1 MNIETGQKT
10 GFYLDQ
16 RENRLRTAAFAAG
29 RRVLSA
35 YCYTG
40 AFDIYAAKG
49 GAAEVLGLDTSN
61 SALDQA
67 RLHYGINEL
76 TTPATYEKA
85 DVPVALR
92 RFRDEGRT
100 FDMIILDP
108 PCFVFSNA
116 QKEKGM
122 RAYKDINLL
131 AMKLLAPGG
140 ILASFS
146 CSGLVSPEDFKTVIR
161 WASVDAGRAVKV
173 LETLGQ
179 PFDHPILATFPEGEY
194 LKGMICRVE

>member
-1 MNIETGQKT
+1 MQPKGVRQK
-10 GFYLDQ
+10 FLDWTRQ
-16 RENRLRTAAFAAG
+16 TALSI
-29 RRVLSA
+29 RRACITAS
-35 YCYTG
+35 
-40 AFDIYAAKG
+40 
-49 GAAEVLGLDTSN
+49 TS
-61 SALDQA
+61 S
-67 RLHYGINEL
+67 